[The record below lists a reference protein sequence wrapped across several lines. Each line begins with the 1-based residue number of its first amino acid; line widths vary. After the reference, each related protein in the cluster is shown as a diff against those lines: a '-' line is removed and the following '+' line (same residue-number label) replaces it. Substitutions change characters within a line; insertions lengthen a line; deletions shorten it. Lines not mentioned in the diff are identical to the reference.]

1 MPNSRFQRKMDITV
15 EEHFSSI
22 ASKLVSLVHVLED
35 ALGEEQ
41 AHEIVSNWAEKQA
54 VQDVRSIVESLEEP
68 IGSFEDVKKLLH
80 QWVDDLNENNIEE
93 VEITEEDNTKSICMV
108 TQCIHA
114 PVFEKLDA
122 TKIGYLLHCK
132 QDFPAASAIHPN
144 VGLRRS
150 KTLMESDEYCDFEYY
165 WKE

>member
-1 MPNSRFQRKMDITV
+1 MSNSKFQHRMDVSV
-15 EEHFSSI
+15 EQHFEAI
-22 ASKLVSLVHVLED
+22 ASKLVSLVRNLED
-35 ALGEEQ
+35 TLGEER
-41 AHEIVSNWAEKQA
+41 AHEIISDWAEDQA
-54 VQDVRSIVESLEEP
+54 VEDVRSIVESLEET
-68 IGSFEDVKKLLH
+68 IENFKDVKVLLH

-93 VEITEEDNTKSICMV
+93 VAITEEDDTKSVCMV

-114 PVFEKLDA
+114 TVFEKLDA

-150 KTLMESDEYCDFEYY
+150 KTLMESDDCCDFEYY